1 MVHLRLPLAVLA
13 LLCAVAVW
21 CFAGPAMSHNAQVLR
36 MPVDGCMRRAARVL
50 EMEGYTVNPGDD
62 NQLWG
67 DKGPHGACIMC
78 NGAPGGLTQV
88 NIVVATSDAQTAEPA
103 QREAERLQRRME
115 ELSRDRGFDRRR

>member
-1 MVHLRLPLAVLA
+1 MIRLRLPLAVLA
-13 LLCAVAVW
+13 LLFVVAVW
-21 CFAGPAMSHNAQVLR
+21 CIAGPAMSHNSQTLR

-78 NGAPGGLTQV
+78 NAAPGGLTQV
-88 NIVVATSDAQTAEPA
+88 NIVVATSDAQTSDPA

>member
-1 MVHLRLPLAVLA
+1 MVRLRVPLAVVA
-13 LLCAVAVW
+13 LFCAAAVW
-21 CFAGPAMSHNAQVLR
+21 CFAGPAMSHNSQTLR
-36 MPVDGCMRRAARVL
+36 MPVDGCMGRAARVL

-78 NGAPGGLTQV
+78 NAAPGGLTQV
-88 NIVVATSDAQTAEPA
+88 NIVVATSDAQTSDPA
-103 QREAERLQRRME
+103 QHEAERLQRRME